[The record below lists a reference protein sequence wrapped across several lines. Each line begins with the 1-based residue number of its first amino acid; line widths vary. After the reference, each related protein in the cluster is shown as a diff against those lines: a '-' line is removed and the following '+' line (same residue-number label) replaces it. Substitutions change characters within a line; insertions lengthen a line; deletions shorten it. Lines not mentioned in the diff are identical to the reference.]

1 MNGYQK
7 GGVVALQ
14 KAAATPSKYEQH
26 YPGIPNQHM
35 EHIFP
40 GIMHVN
46 FQGCSLSKLTSLMIY
61 RQCTFMSCI
70 AIALSCSMVS
80 QHNLDKQ
87 LTSVQNS
94 GCLFDIGDYT
104 I

>member
-1 MNGYQK
+1 
-7 GGVVALQ
+7 
-14 KAAATPSKYEQH
+14 
-26 YPGIPNQHM
+26 
-35 EHIFP
+35 
-40 GIMHVN
+40 
-46 FQGCSLSKLTSLMIY
+46 
-61 RQCTFMSCI
+61 MSCI

-87 LTSVQNS
+87 LTSVQNP